1 MNSHINSRI
10 WIHTQT
16 LLGTLEF
23 ICVFFMN
30 HSPWIHTW
38 IDSMNS
44 YANLSRYPQIH
55 GFSWI
60 HAEYHGF
67 WPFLMGEII
76 FKITSEE
83 YCEEYHEKLSWLY
96 GCFKRI
102 LNWMHGRCAQTRSV
116 WQGQHILQLLLQS
129 HLPHYLLVCLAEL
142 QCQSNLPPRSHHT
155 LSSDCQS
162 CTNLNFVVVSE
173 SSHCRLRLTLTSSSS
188 G

>member
-142 QCQSNLPPRSHHT
+142 QPGSANQTCHLGLITHSVLISRAAQ
-155 LSSDCQS
+155 
-162 CTNLNFVVVSE
+162 
-173 SSHCRLRLTLTSSSS
+173 TSIW
-188 G
+188 